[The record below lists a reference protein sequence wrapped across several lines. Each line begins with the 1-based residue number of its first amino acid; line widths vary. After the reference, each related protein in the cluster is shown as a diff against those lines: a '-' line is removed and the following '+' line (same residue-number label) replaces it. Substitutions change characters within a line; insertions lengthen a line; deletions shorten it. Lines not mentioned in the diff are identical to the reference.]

1 MSKLLL
7 AAGSCALLI
16 AVSVACDSGPA
27 VSEEEVIIGL
37 TDGVIVPGYRAVAAE
52 SRDLRATLED
62 LCSTPSDMA
71 MDRARQA
78 WMDARA
84 SWKKSEATWLG
95 PVMDRRSVSVM
106 DWSPIEPTRIEAML
120 LDSPVSTEEEVRESL
135 ASTQRGFGAIEY
147 VLFGGDALDRL
158 SERNSERCGYL
169 IALGKL
175 VESESAAIL
184 DEWSAERNGK
194 PPYSDYFTG
203 RASSSLLTSQ
213 AVADVV
219 RTQVFL
225 VRTIVDMRLAS
236 ALGLR
241 EGGPDPASIPGG
253 DGQNALDDLRN
264 EVLGIWSMY
273 EGPEGDG
280 GGISALVL
288 VLSAETDE
296 RMRGHFENSL
306 AAIDRVEV
314 PLRTALRE
322 HPEQAQAVY
331 DALRNLQTTLNTEV
345 VSILGISVGF
355 SDTDGD
361 SLR

>member
-7 AAGSCALLI
+7 AVGSCGFLI
-16 AVSVACDSGPA
+16 ASIACASRPA
-27 VSEEEVIIGL
+27 VTEEEVIIGL
-37 TDGVIVPGYRAVAAE
+37 TDGVVVPGYRAVAAE
-52 SRDLRATLED
+52 SGNLRVALED
-62 LCSTPSDMA
+62 LCSAPSELA
-71 MDRARQA
+71 MDRAREA
-78 WMDARA
+78 WRDTRA
-84 SWKKSEATWLG
+84 AWKRSEATWLG

-106 DWSPIEPTRIEAML
+106 DWSPTDPIRIESML
-120 LDSPVSTEEEVRESL
+120 SDNPASTEEEVRGSL

-147 VLFGGDALDRL
+147 VLFGGDALRRL
-158 SERNSERCGYL
+158 SERDMKRCAYL
-169 IALGKL
+169 IALGEL
-175 VESESAAIL
+175 IESESAAIL
-184 DEWSAERNGK
+184 DEWSVDRNGK
-194 PPYSDYFTG
+194 PPYGEYFTG
-203 RASSSLLTSQ
+203 RASASLLTSR

-241 EGGPDPASIPGG
+241 EGGPDHSSIPGG

-264 EVLGIWSMY
+264 EVLGMWDMY
-273 EGPEGDG
+273 AGPEGEG

-288 VLSAETDE
+288 ALSAETDE

-306 AAIDRVEV
+306 AAIDRVEA
-314 PLRTALRE
+314 PLMTAIGQ
-322 HPEQAQAVY
+322 HPQQVQAVY
-331 DALRNLQTTLNTEV
+331 DALQNLQTTLNTEV
-345 VSILGISVGF
+345 VSLLGISVGF